1 MVRKICSMVAG
12 VALVLAA
19 GLALAADAAVNP
31 FIGTWVMNVAK
42 SKFEGTP
49 AVKSYTITSAD
60 AGEGRTHSVAA
71 LVYGDGTKDQVEYT
85 AAADGKPVPVT
96 GYPNADSV
104 VVRKSGPRSLHF
116 SFLKGGKEIEWGR
129 LTVSKDGK
137 TMHGTEGGTEAG
149 GAKYKWTEVFDR
161 K

>member
-1 MVRKICSMVAG
+1 MVRKIGLIVAG
-12 VALVLAA
+12 AAFALAA
-19 GLALAADAAVNP
+19 GLALAADAAPNP
-31 FIGTWVMNVAK
+31 GLGTWAMNVAK

-49 AVKSYTITSAD
+49 AVKSYTITNTD
-60 AGEGRTHSVAA
+60 AGDGKTHTLAQ

-104 VVRKSGPRSLHF
+104 VVTKTGPRSLHL
-116 SFLKGGKEIEWGR
+116 SLRKGGKEVEWGK

-137 TMHGTEGGTEAG
+137 TMHGTEGGTDEQ
-149 GAKYKWTEVFDR
+149 GAKYQWTEVFDR